1 MEEEIV
7 SMTAVTLIMSILEHL
22 DQHSEI
28 SEQIRN
34 INVYFLEELSRAQ
47 TKEYRNMLI
56 QGIMMSFKYF
66 QLKTIESLQSIG
78 YLSLPISRELTRI
91 SKSKDS
97 LLDSQLSFFLPT
109 SPS

>member
-78 YLSLPISRELTRI
+78 
-91 SKSKDS
+91 
-97 LLDSQLSFFLPT
+97 
-109 SPS
+109 